1 MIYKKRILVRGSDVV
16 KYVQVRGDILEH
28 ERSGK
33 QSRSADFC
41 VIMDW
46 HGRAAAYIVCC
57 VLVAMIS
64 SGWLVAEG
72 WQGKEEMNTLQTLSY
87 LDGTRFCLIYMD
99 VLDEVLEK
107 VKLTPVHGVA
117 RVMSDRLI
125 VEESSGNQLVVPDS
139 ALPSITP
146 SDGTVLLKDAEHYVI
161 IKIGVRS

>member
-1 MIYKKRILVRGSDVV
+1 MRG
-16 KYVQVRGDILEH
+16 RH
-28 ERSGK
+28 ERDVWIVLECLIRANMQAVILLRGRK
-33 QSRSADFC
+33 Q
-41 VIMDW
+41 

-72 WQGKEEMNTLQTLSY
+72 WQGREEMNTLQTLSY